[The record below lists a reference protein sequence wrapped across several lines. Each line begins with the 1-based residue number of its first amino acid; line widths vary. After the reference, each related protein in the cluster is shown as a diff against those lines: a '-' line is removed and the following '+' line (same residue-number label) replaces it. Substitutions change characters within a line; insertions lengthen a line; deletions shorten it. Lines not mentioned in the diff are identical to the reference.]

1 MYYFHCLCCKF
12 LICKDFAL
20 LGTRHFE
27 ITVPLSLS
35 TLATPYIRSK
45 SVFGCSHDF
54 EEMALRLMIDNNLRQ
69 PYNAA
74 DTRSLYDTVLWLI
87 NTNLDIN
94 MSIWVYK
101 WIANEISSASSFC
114 FAWLFPVAVG

>member
-1 MYYFHCLCCKF
+1 MYYFHCPCSKF

-20 LGTRHFE
+20 LGTRDFK

-35 TLATPYIRSK
+35 TLATPYITSK

-54 EEMALRLMIDNNLRQ
+54 EELTLRLMMDNKLSQ

-74 DTRSLYDTVLWLI
+74 DSRSLDDTLLRLM
-87 NTNLDIN
+87 NTNLNIT
-94 MSIWVYK
+94 MGI
-101 WIANEISSASSFC
+101 
-114 FAWLFPVAVG
+114 